1 MTAGPL
7 QPRAGMDTLPFRT
20 ADEVEQA
27 LPRVIDHLRADGVIA
42 YPTETVYGFG
52 CAVRPRALERLR
64 ALKRRTETKPFL
76 LLVAEPADLPGL
88 HWTQVA
94 ERLAAAFW
102 PGPLTLALAASSD
115 ALPAAVRSADGTVA
129 VRATPHAGVRRLL
142 QRLGAPITSSSANV
156 PGGEAAL
163 DARGAARALAALDGA
178 DVLLL
183 DGGPLPPSPPST
195 VIDASC
201 TPPRVLRAGAV
212 GLDALRNVIGE
223 IDAG

>member
-7 QPRAGMDTLPFRT
+7 QPLAGMVTLPFRT
-20 ADEVEQA
+20 PDEVEHA

-52 CAVRPRALERLR
+52 CTLRPRALERLR
-64 ALKRRTETKPFL
+64 TLKRRTETKPFL
-76 LLVAEPADLPGL
+76 LLVARPEDVPGL
-88 HWTQVA
+88 QWTPEA
-94 ERLAAAFW
+94 ARLAAAFW
-102 PGPLTLALAASSD
+102 PGPVTLALGAPAD
-115 ALPAAVRSADGTVA
+115 AVPPAVRSTDGTVA
-129 VRATPHAGVRRLL
+129 VRATPHPGIRRLL
-142 QRLGAPITSSSANV
+142 QRVGEPITSSSANV
-156 PGGEAAL
+156 PGGDAAL
-163 DARGAARALAALDGA
+163 DAAGVVRALDVLDGA

-195 VIDASC
+195 VIDASR